1 MTSLPPGAPITTSF
15 AFTEARSCKDWLN
28 ALPLTNIP
36 QAQALVLD
44 SLQALERSELAG
56 IERLKCLELMRD
68 KIAFLQG
75 EQRSRY
81 FGKSLP
87 LSANDEGAW
96 GQGRALLEAME
107 DGYRRCLERAAAG
120 DAELARHAALMSQR
134 IVRYLGAQMLFHAMV
149 YRRFD
154 PQLWTRLH
162 GRYAEAEAAGIAGE
176 PVKDSLE
183 SEEGGSS
190 VTEAYAHVVLMQ
202 AAYLA
207 ELTAHQIDFA
217 DALLHRWMRKVTV
230 RAPRP
235 ARDGDPAALPLVVDL
250 DKPIGARP
258 AAATSL
264 GPAHRVI
271 EVEALSSSLRK
282 RIHAL
287 RKGGDAATAGL
298 PAQAVSVD
306 ALPQLQRLHRL
317 WCEGVPP
324 RPPAHVPK
332 ETSVGLA
339 FGPPEIH
346 FYLTGGKS
354 FEQPDRSRELT
365 PQEKQDI
372 EVFGRITER
381 TQGRMGAEHRY
392 LMESWEPVDEMKGAW
407 RLRRPTSA
415 SRGVAIGRLV
425 AMRLTEGGPFF
436 LGVTSALA
444 QETDG
449 RIVLTVTLFPGR
461 PEPVAVRALD
471 RGRASTKWCEGFRL
485 PAVERLRVP
494 ASLVVPGGVAIRGR
508 GIELWSEGAQE
519 ATVQEVIDRGADFD
533 RVTLG

>member
-1 MTSLPPGAPITTSF
+1 MTAAPPGAAIP

-36 QAQALVLD
+36 QAQSLVLE
-44 SLQALERSELAG
+44 SLHALDKGQLPG
-56 IERLKCLELMRD
+56 LERLKCLELMRD

-96 GQGRALLEAME
+96 AQGRALLEAME
-107 DGYRRCLERAAAG
+107 AGYRACLEHARAG
-120 DAELARHAALMSQR
+120 DAELAPHVALVSQR
-134 IVRYLGAQMLFHAMV
+134 IARYLGAQMLFHAMV

-154 PQLWTRLH
+154 PQLWMRLH
-162 GRYAEAEAAGIAGE
+162 GLFAEAEAAGIAAD

-183 SEEGGSS
+183 TEEGGSS
-190 VTEAYAHVVLMQ
+190 VMEAYAHVVLVQ

-217 DALLHRWMRKVTV
+217 EALLHAWMRKVAV
-230 RAPRP
+230 RAPRT
-235 ARDGDPAALPLVVDL
+235 DGTESGSLPLVVAL

-258 AAATSL
+258 VSAAQLT
-264 GPAHRVI
+264 PAHRVVDT
-271 EVEALSSSLRK
+271 EGLSRSLRK

-287 RKGGDAATAGL
+287 RGGDEAAKAGL
-298 PAQAVSVD
+298 PPQAMSVD
-306 ALPQLQRLHRL
+306 PLQQLQRLHRL
-317 WCEGVPP
+317 WCEGAPP
-324 RPPAHVPK
+324 RPPARVPEEK
-332 ETSVGLA
+332 SAGLV
-339 FGPPEIH
+339 FGAAEIH
-346 FYLTGGKS
+346 FFLSGGKP
-354 FEQPDRSRELT
+354 FEQPGQSRELT

-381 TQGRMGAEHRY
+381 TQGRMQVEHRY
-392 LMESWEPVDEMKGAW
+392 LTEAWEVVDEMLGAW
-407 RLRRPTSA
+407 RLRRPPSA

-425 AMRLTEGGPFF
+425 AMRLADGAPFF
-436 LGVTSALA
+436 LGHSSALA

-449 RIVLTVTLFPGR
+449 RIVMTVTLFPGR
-461 PEPVAVRALD
+461 PEPVAVRPVD
-471 RGRASTKWCEGFRL
+471 RGRASAKWSEGFRL
-485 PAVERLRVP
+485 PALEKLRVP
-494 ASLVVPGGVAIRGR
+494 ASLVVPGGVALRGR
-508 GIELWSEGAQE
+508 PVEIWQGGAQE
-519 ATVQEVIDRGADFD
+519 FAVQDVLDRGSDFD